1 MASKLHFQ
9 NLVLCHFR
17 TENLGYRKTGGSF
30 SELATNIY
38 KNPGY
43 IYIYIFFFSQKQL
56 RCS

>member
-9 NLVLCHFR
+9 NLVLYHFR

-43 IYIYIFFFSQKQL
+43 IYIYFFFSKTTPL
-56 RCS
+56 